1 MTMAMHDGISPGA
14 MTAPRGK
21 LERFSVG
28 SLRQRKYAIGAFS
41 VTIMIVAL
49 ASYHFW
55 PHPKPSSGPVK
66 IVQISRWNRPMDAA
80 KLSPDGHTVAFGSR
94 VGGFEQVF
102 VMLTSGGEP
111 IQLTRDQGN

>member
-66 IVQISRWNRPMDAA
+66 IVNKALEKDRDVRYQHASELRADLKRMRRDSESGRSPQSRY
-80 KLSPDGHTVAFGSR
+80 
-94 VGGFEQVF
+94 
-102 VMLTSGGEP
+102 
-111 IQLTRDQGN
+111 